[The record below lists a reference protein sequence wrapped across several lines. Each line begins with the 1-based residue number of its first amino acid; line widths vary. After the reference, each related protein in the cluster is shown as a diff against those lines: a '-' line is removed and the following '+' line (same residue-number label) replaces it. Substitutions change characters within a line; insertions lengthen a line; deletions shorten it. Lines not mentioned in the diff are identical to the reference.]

1 MNICDEIHF
10 IQFDPSNSG
19 KISHS
24 KTTNVC
30 AENHGKCWTDYR
42 VHPYSRA
49 VVWSVTKAE
58 IKIIYIL

>member
-1 MNICDEIHF
+1 MNICDEIQNGFNLIHP
-10 IQFDPSNSG
+10 IVVKYLTQKPQMSVR
-19 KISHS
+19 KIMESADH
-24 KTTNVC
+24 
-30 AENHGKCWTDYR
+30 R